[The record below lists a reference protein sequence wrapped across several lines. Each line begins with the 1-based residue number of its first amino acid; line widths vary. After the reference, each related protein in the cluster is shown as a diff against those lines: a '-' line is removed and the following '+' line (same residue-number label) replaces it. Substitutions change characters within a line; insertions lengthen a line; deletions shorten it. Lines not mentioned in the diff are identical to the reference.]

1 LLVARHFETISQKSK
16 RQKKL
21 PPVFCGSFFA
31 VGGQYRLAAAASELA
46 LELVNTTGGV
56 NKAFFARVCRVGI
69 RGNVAR
75 NHAIFDA
82 VDDFLFLRGKRRR
95 REELTSRGNVA
106 EANKINGRME
116 IFLHNI
122 LSFSQ
127 KGEITRKINPGALCS
142 AGAFY

>member
-1 LLVARHFETISQKSK
+1 MLATRHFETISQKSK
-16 RQKKL
+16 RQKKTPAGFL
-21 PPVFCGSFFA
+21 REFFA
-31 VGGQYRLAAAASELA
+31 VGGQYLLATAASELA

-69 RGNVAR
+69 RSNVTR
-75 NHAIFDA
+75 NHAIFNT
-82 VDDFLFLRGKRRR
+82 VDDFLFLGGKRGR

-122 LSFSQ
+122 YPFRE
-127 KGEITRKINPGALCS
+127 KVK
-142 AGAFY
+142 